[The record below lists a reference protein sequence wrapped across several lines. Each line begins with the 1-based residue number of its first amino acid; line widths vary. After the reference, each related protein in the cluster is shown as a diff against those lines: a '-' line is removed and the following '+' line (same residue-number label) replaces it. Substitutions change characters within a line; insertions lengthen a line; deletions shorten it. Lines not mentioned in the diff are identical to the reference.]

1 MQGDD
6 YFLKKRISI
15 VLTMI
20 AIITFGVFIYY
31 GSLTEANKET
41 DSIVIDKDGEV
52 VEPLSGNNDNIGH

>member
-6 YFLKKRISI
+6 YFMKKRISI

-20 AIITFGVFIYY
+20 AIITFGVFTYY

-41 DSIVIDKDGEV
+41 DSIVIDKDGGV
-52 VEPLSGNNDNIGH
+52 VEPLSGNNDNMGH

>member
-1 MQGDD
+1 M
-6 YFLKKRISI
+6 KKRISI

-31 GSLTEANKET
+31 ASLTEANKET
-41 DSIVIDKDGEV
+41 DSIVIDQDGEV